1 MVSFLIVSQ
10 RGQAAPLAAR
20 LESEGADV
28 ALYIHDERFR
38 SVYEG
43 GMVKRPLTPARLRRL
58 MAELPA
64 ETVAIVDGASAA
76 VLTPDERELLGMTP
90 AAEGELE
97 TGFFGRLA
105 EKLSAAGAVV
115 YGSSPAAEAL
125 SMSLPLGLD
134 LARSLGLETI
144 STVSP
149 ASLDEALLYLR
160 SRTDRQVL
168 RADEAGHGIL
178 GIPASA
184 TCAEERPGDLVRR
197 IKAGLHPEL
206 ELEGGL
212 CLISPR
218 VDGTPYREEAWW
230 DGSTF
235 RHHSCSLELGHL
247 WPGNRGPVV
256 ESAATL
262 TWMLRRPLVPWQR
275 LAEIVRGWG
284 AYRGPVSVRFIAFE
298 DALRERKAVVVRVM
312 ARPVYDAVYGLL
324 SLLWCP
330 LSSFFT
336 QNLVGGFQTEDFAAT
351 LRVSVPP
358 YPSAAPRGTPRPF
371 EAGAP
376 VVDLPRDFWAV
387 DVRQDLSGVQ
397 LAGTSGL
404 VGAAVGVDSDARS
417 ALRRAARAIERT
429 HVAAGMVWRDD
440 LGPVEDGWR
449 KLRAMALAI

>member
-1 MVSFLIVSQ
+1 MASFLIVSQ
-10 RGQAAPLAAR
+10 RGMLAPLASRMEA
-20 LESEGADV
+20 EGADV
-28 ALYIHDERFR
+28 AFYVHDERFR
-38 SVYEG
+38 AVYEG

-58 MAELPA
+58 LAELPA

-76 VLTPDERELLGMTP
+76 VLTPDERELLGMAP

-144 STVSP
+144 STISP

-168 RADEAGHGIL
+168 RADEAGQGIL

-184 TCAEERPGDLVRR
+184 TFAEQRPGDLVRR
-197 IKAGLHPEL
+197 IKADLHPEL
-206 ELEGGL
+206 GLEGGL
-212 CLISPR
+212 CLLAPR
-218 VDGTPYREEAWW
+218 IEGTPYREEAWW
-230 DGSTF
+230 DGSAF
-235 RHHSCSLELGHL
+235 RHPSCSLELGGL
-247 WPGNRGPVV
+247 WPGDRGPVV

-262 TWMLRRPLVPWQR
+262 TWFLRRPLVPWAR
-275 LAEIVRGWG
+275 LAETVRGWG
-284 AYRGPVSVRFIAFE
+284 YRGPVSVRFLVSE
-298 DALRERKAVVVRVM
+298 DGRPVVVRVL
-312 ARPVYDAVYGLL
+312 ARPAVDALYGFL
-324 SLLWCP
+324 SLLWAP
-330 LSSFFT
+330 LSRFFAEG
-336 QNLVGGFQTEDFAAT
+336 LVGGFQVSELAAT

-358 YPSAAPRGTPRPF
+358 YPFAAPRGTPRPF

-376 VVDLPRDFWAV
+376 VGELVRDFWAV
-387 DVRQDLSGVQ
+387 DVRQDLAGIQ

-404 VGAAVGVDSDARS
+404 VGAGVGVDSDARS
-417 ALRRAARAIERT
+417 ALRRALQTIERT
-429 HVAAGMVWRDD
+429 HVAAGLVWRSDTET
-440 LGPVEDGWR
+440 LEEGWR
-449 KLRAMALAI
+449 HLRAMTLAS